1 MLKNARLELGVCLSV
16 GLSITHWCISRA
28 CYIGQGFELGRIY
41 FPKKIPSGIV
51 SVWSGMNNVGCG
63 CIKRV
68 DKPGFCIFVLFL
80 GSKDP
85 LLLLRDIN

>member
-1 MLKNARLELGVCLSV
+1 MRGWSWVGVCRLAFQLYSLV
-16 GLSITHWCISRA
+16 LMSGLLT
-28 CYIGQGFELGRIY
+28 GQGFELGRIY